1 MSMPSSRRLPA
12 TSRRTASNRLMTRP
26 ATQTHAR
33 TIVTATAVTETVT
46 VATAARIAVTVVVKD
61 DEAAIVTTAAAMT
74 AARDQAEVTMT
85 DTDEALLATDTVEGE
100 ETAAATTIV
109 VEDAFVRAPHV
120 VTGPA
125 ARENDLVNAVLAR
138 SAKEAAVR
146 RPLHLKLLKTTAISV
161 LSLCSRSPN
170 VLRHAT
176 SARSSRLLDP
186 SLKRKLL
193 KIE

>member
-1 MSMPSSRRLPA
+1 MSRK
-12 TSRRTASNRLMTRP
+12 TASNRLMTKP

-33 TIVTATAVTETVT
+33 TIDTATAVTETVT
-46 VATAARIAVTVVVKD
+46 VATVAEIAVTAGVKG
-61 DEAAIVTTAAAMT
+61 DEAAIATTDAAMT
-74 AARDQAEVTMT
+74 VAPDPAEVTMT
-85 DTDEALLATDTVEGE
+85 DTDEAVLVTDTVEGE
-100 ETAAATTIV
+100 ETAAATTTA
-109 VEDAFVRAPHV
+109 VEDALVHAPHA

-125 ARENDLVNAVLAR
+125 ARGNDLVNAVLAR

-146 RPLHLKLLKTTAISV
+146 RPPLLKLLKTTAISV

-176 SARSSRLLDP
+176 SAHSSRPLDL
-186 SLKRKLL
+186 SLKRRLS